1 MMPIALIIIFTL
13 SIIAFIAIKIARLK
27 FYNQNLKQLVE
38 RCNFLFERYV
48 DELNEVRR
56 NKRNN
61 IIRKIMTPTIVK
73 ALSTDHSLEAIS
85 EDVIDDNI
93 LGLKVIK
100 GIKEYYTDDY
110 LKYLQGVTNL
120 FGQVDIEISY
130 KRGDTFSYFGLVIA
144 GALVYANSWYAIFL
158 MIAVI
163 TRSVLKLL
171 KLKSM
176 VLYNENGRNNFVIEN
191 EKYKLV
197 LCPLEDQHILLMYD
211 DKIMGNGFAEVSL
224 FPFE

>member
-1 MMPIALIIIFTL
+1 MQIALIIIFTL

-38 RCNFLFERYV
+38 RCNFLFDRYV

-130 KRGDTFSYFGLVIA
+130 KRGDTFSYFGLIIA
-144 GALVYANSWYAIFL
+144 GALVYVNSWYAIFF

-163 TRSVLKLL
+163 TRSVLKLS

-197 LCPLEDQHILLMYD
+197 LCPLEDHHILLMYD
-211 DKIMGNGFAEVSL
+211 NKIMGNGFAEVSL